1 MSDVESASVANISVL
16 LLSLLLNANDIN
28 CNNFLPIAYIC
39 VCVYIVRHT
48 VVVVCV
54 CMSLHFF
61 APFISVPG
69 LQVDA
74 KFCRLS
80 HRSLSPFLY
89 PNHSPAPIS
98 RHISLSAAWVA
109 SGEHQGMPHKP
120 SETAYLPTHL
130 PNYPS
135 SAAKQTSA
143 PCRPWGERRSLDLK
157 GRASTWWWR
166 VNCPGERW
174 RHGTRLEKLPNGR
187 CL

>member
-1 MSDVESASVANISVL
+1 M
-16 LLSLLLNANDIN
+16 
-28 CNNFLPIAYIC
+28 C
-39 VCVYIVRHT
+39 VYVYIVRHT
-48 VVVVCV
+48 VVVVVCV
-54 CMSLHFF
+54 HELAFF
-61 APFISVPG
+61 ATFISVPG

-80 HRSLSPFLY
+80 HRSLSPCLY

-98 RHISLSAAWVA
+98 RRISLSAAWVA

-130 PNYPS
+130 PNYSS

-157 GRASTWWWR
+157 GRASTWW
-166 VNCPGERW
+166 
-174 RHGTRLEKLPNGR
+174 
-187 CL
+187 

>member
-1 MSDVESASVANISVL
+1 
-16 LLSLLLNANDIN
+16 
-28 CNNFLPIAYIC
+28 
-39 VCVYIVRHT
+39 
-48 VVVVCV
+48 
-54 CMSLHFF
+54 MSLHFLHL
-61 APFISVPG
+61 V
-69 LQVDA
+69 LVYRD
-74 KFCRLS
+74 CRWMQNS
-80 HRSLSPFLY
+80 ADFPTVLSPLLY

-157 GRASTWWWR
+157 GRAPTWWWG
-166 VNCPGERW
+166 VNCPGRAVTSWYTSAEATQRPLFVVCCSVCTFVCVCAAIGW
-174 RHGTRLEKLPNGR
+174 IEWWTKFEDNFSSRSFIFVYFSMCKQFQL
-187 CL
+187 